1 MKIVL
6 DIETVQ
12 HSKEEWAALK
22 GVGLLAADDLLNA
35 GDAAEQDREY
45 EKSCFDPT
53 FCRIVCIG
61 ALFFTDTMEPQEA
74 TAWYGSNE
82 KELLRQFWE
91 RMKIV
96 RPTLFVT
103 HNGLRS
109 EERRVGKDG
118 RYWCTPYHDKKNKAT
133 KNGSAR

>member
-82 KELLRQFWE
+82 KELLRQF
-91 RMKIV
+91 
-96 RPTLFVT
+96 
-103 HNGLRS
+103 
-109 EERRVGKDG
+109 
-118 RYWCTPYHDKKNKAT
+118 
-133 KNGSAR
+133 

>member
-22 GVGLLAADDLLNA
+22 GVGLLAADVLLNA

-53 FCRIVCIG
+53 FCRVVCIG

-74 TAWYGSNE
+74 TAWYGSNGE
-82 KELLRQFWE
+82 AVLGQVLEC
-91 RMKIV
+91 MKIV
-96 RPTLFVT
+96 RATAFVT
-103 HNGLRS
+103 QNGL
-109 EERRVGKDG
+109 
-118 RYWCTPYHDKKNKAT
+118 
-133 KNGSAR
+133 